1 MNTEKIAFLFP
12 YHKSENDEKSPMLI
26 METDE
31 LPVTTDL
38 DFQVHFLGLIHDT
51 PYWVSACLYR
61 IESELEI
68 SVSGDKGVWIKAK
81 GHNEIRNTLA
91 TSMSMHFDKCKL
103 DADGDYLIRV
113 SISKD
118 NTLVHSAQAYF
129 SVSHVKDA

>member
-61 IESELEI
+61 IENELEI

-113 SISKD
+113 SISKN

>member
-61 IESELEI
+61 IENELEI

>member
-1 MNTEKIAFLFP
+1 
-12 YHKSENDEKSPMLI
+12 

-61 IESELEI
+61 IENELEI

-129 SVSHVKDA
+129 SRVM

>member
-61 IESELEI
+61 IENELEI

-103 DADGDYLIRV
+103 DAEGDYLIRV

>member
-61 IESELEI
+61 IENELEI
-68 SVSGDKGVWIKAK
+68 SLSGDKGVWIKAK

>member
-31 LPVTTDL
+31 LPVTTDI

-61 IESELEI
+61 IENELEI

>member
-61 IESELEI
+61 IENELEI
-68 SVSGDKGVWIKAK
+68 SGDKGVWIKAK